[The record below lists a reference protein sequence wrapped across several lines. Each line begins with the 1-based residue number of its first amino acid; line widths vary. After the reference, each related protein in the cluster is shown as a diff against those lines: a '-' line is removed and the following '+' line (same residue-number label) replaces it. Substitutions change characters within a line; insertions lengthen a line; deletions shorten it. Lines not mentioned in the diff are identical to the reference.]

1 MPKIVNN
8 VRYTDIKCAHLLH
21 IPLIMKRNLSP
32 VKIYNDEFFWQ
43 FLKITPVMV
52 LHWGGV
58 LQDSS
63 ASFILTPSHSQH
75 QRNLN

>member
-1 MPKIVNN
+1 
-8 VRYTDIKCAHLLH
+8 
-21 IPLIMKRNLSP
+21 MKGNLSP